1 MITIHM
7 TTYRRLA
14 AGLLQRAVESVLSQG
29 FTDFE
34 FVVCDD
40 ASVDGTAA
48 YLHRVAAADR
58 RVRVFRNETN
68 VNSVAI
74 SLGRCLQQSDPTRSW
89 ISWMFDDCIL
99 LPGALSRLVE
109 GLNAHPDA
117 DMLYGVTEVKL
128 KDGNV
133 LRVGEAPEAEVRAR
147 IASSS
152 ILVPNGGIL
161 VHRDVFRRHGWYDA
175 SVVL

>member
-7 TTYRRLA
+7 TTHRRLA
-14 AGLLQRAVESVLSQG
+14 SGLLQRAVESVLSQD

-58 RVRVFRNETN
+58 RVRVFHNETN

-74 SLGRCLQQSDPTRSW
+74 SLGRCLQQSDPTGCSTIAYCCRGIVAVQKNRRS
-89 ISWMFDDCIL
+89 
-99 LPGALSRLVE
+99 
-109 GLNAHPDA
+109 
-117 DMLYGVTEVKL
+117 GVCC
-128 KDGNV
+128 
-133 LRVGEAPEAEVRAR
+133 R
-147 IASSS
+147 
-152 ILVPNGGIL
+152 
-161 VHRDVFRRHGWYDA
+161 
-175 SVVL
+175 